1 MTDQSDVLFESTIRS
16 QFSIPPNL
24 VFQISSPAS
33 QISSPTPQRHRVFP
47 PQSRMEKF
55 NADIQKKYH
64 KIKKQKLRQL
74 VDQNKDSEKKVFGL
88 VSAAMDMVEHEGKR
102 NDNLF
107 EDLLF
112 YREKLAETEKLEL
125 ENKKRLSSE
134 APSLQNLLLQKNE
147 ATISIEMLK
156 LQKNEATISIETTK
170 EPPKADIIEED
181 NAFQNEIANQS
192 VCRCISGDQVV
203 RDSISDVLRTL
214 IENVLGMR
222 VTFGPQCAEVI
233 HEKTG
238 YAFSLTWSTDG
249 EELVYRVSSLGTLAN
264 IALKWMKEEIMFN
277 TKMCPLFFNRICGII
292 GRA

>member
-1 MTDQSDVLFESTIRS
+1 
-16 QFSIPPNL
+16 
-24 VFQISSPAS
+24 
-33 QISSPTPQRHRVFP
+33 
-47 PQSRMEKF
+47 MEKF

-64 KIKKQKLRQL
+64 KCKKQKLREL
-74 VDQNKDSEKKVFGL
+74 VDQNNDSEKKVLGL
-88 VSAAMDMVEHEGKR
+88 VSAAMDMFEHEGKR

-107 EDLLF
+107 EELLL

-125 ENKKRLSSE
+125 ENKKLKGLSSE
-134 APSLQNLLLQKNE
+134 APRLQNLLSENE
-147 ATISIEMLK
+147 ATISIEMSK

-170 EPPKADIIEED
+170 EPQKADGIEED
-181 NAFQNEIANQS
+181 NASQNEIANQS
-192 VCRCISGDQVV
+192 VCRCISNGHGDQVV
-203 RDSISDVLRTL
+203 KDSISDVLRTL

-222 VTFGPQCAEVI
+222 ITFGPQCAEVI

-277 TKMCPLFFNRICGII
+277 AKMCPLFFNRICGII

>member
-1 MTDQSDVLFESTIRS
+1 
-16 QFSIPPNL
+16 
-24 VFQISSPAS
+24 
-33 QISSPTPQRHRVFP
+33 
-47 PQSRMEKF
+47 MEKF

-64 KIKKQKLRQL
+64 KFKKQKLRQL

-88 VSAAMDMVEHEGKR
+88 VSAAMDMFEHEGKR
-102 NDNLF
+102 NDHLF
-107 EDLLF
+107 DELLL
-112 YREKLAETEKLEL
+112 YREKLAEREKLEL
-125 ENKKRLSSE
+125 EQTLKGLSSE
-134 APSLQNLLLQKNE
+134 APSLQNLLSQKNE
-147 ATISIEMLK
+147 ATISIEMSK

-181 NAFQNEIANQS
+181 DASQNEIANQS
-192 VCRCISGDQVV
+192 ICRCISNGHGDQVV
-203 RDSISDVLRTL
+203 RDSISDILRTL

-233 HEKTG
+233 HEKSG
-238 YAFSLTWSTDG
+238 YAFSLTWSTGG
-249 EELVYRVSSLGTLAN
+249 EELVYCVSSLGTLAN